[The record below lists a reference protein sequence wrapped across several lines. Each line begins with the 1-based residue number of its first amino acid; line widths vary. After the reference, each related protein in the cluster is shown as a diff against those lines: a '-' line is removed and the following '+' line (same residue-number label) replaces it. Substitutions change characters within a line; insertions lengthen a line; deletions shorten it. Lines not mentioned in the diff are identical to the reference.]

1 MLLFSVNMKEYTYV
15 RFKLAKSSKE
25 NVVGFYF
32 DASMNCFRYGINIY
46 NLNAHGMEQIRGK
59 LLENEQKSRKLIR
72 RLEEKQALEVSG
84 EFYKR
89 SYYPDKDAGLR
100 KWLDRK
106 SIHFSHEEPMN
117 QAFFERTLLE
127 NMLEAFEQIRE
138 VYFLLKQAL
147 R

>member
-1 MLLFSVNMKEYTYV
+1 MKEYIYV
-15 RFKLAKSSKE
+15 RFRLAKTRKE
-25 NVVGFYF
+25 NIVGFYF
-32 DASMNCFRYGINIY
+32 DASKDCFRYGINIY

-59 LLENEQKSRKLIR
+59 LLEDEQKSRKLIR
-72 RLEEKQALEVSG
+72 RLEESQTLEVSG

-89 SYYPDKDAGLR
+89 SYYPDKDAVLR

-117 QAFFERTLLE
+117 QVFFERTLLE
-127 NMLEAFEQIRE
+127 NMLEAFEQTRD
-138 VYFLLKQAL
+138 VYLLFKHAL

>member
-1 MLLFSVNMKEYTYV
+1 
-15 RFKLAKSSKE
+15 
-25 NVVGFYF
+25 
-32 DASMNCFRYGINIY
+32 
-46 NLNAHGMEQIRGK
+46 MEQIRGK